1 MKILIFYIFSFYLY
15 LRNAIKERVEKCFD
29 AIKKIE
35 SCEGSLLNF
44 ANSYLNF
51 GIRPKGD
58 YLYIKGKILKKNGY
72 QMQNKFISLVISI
85 IGRGINCLCSKTN
98 LDFGI

>member
-1 MKILIFYIFSFYLY
+1 MIYDFLFFIIIHFDFYIFSFYLY

-58 YLYIKGKILKKNGY
+58 YLYIKGKILKMIEFY
-72 QMQNKFISLVISI
+72 F
-85 IGRGINCLCSKTN
+85 
-98 LDFGI
+98 F